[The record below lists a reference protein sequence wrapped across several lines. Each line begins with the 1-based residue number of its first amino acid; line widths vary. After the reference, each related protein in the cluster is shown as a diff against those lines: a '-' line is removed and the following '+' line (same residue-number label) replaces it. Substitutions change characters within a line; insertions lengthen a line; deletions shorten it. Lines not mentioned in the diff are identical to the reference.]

1 MSRGGASSVWLTSAG
16 GSLPRLFGTHGDDGE
31 GQEEHAGGAS
41 DDHAQ
46 NAAVHLHGLAALSR
60 VEEGVIG
67 HTPGNRTQGFMWE
80 PPEPR
85 TSQRQAPANQKWQRV
100 LTERFHR
107 PGPIQ
112 RALCE
117 PVH

>member
-46 NAAVHLHGLAALSR
+46 DAAVHLHGLAALSR

-80 PPEPR
+80 PPEP
-85 TSQRQAPANQKWQRV
+85 P
-100 LTERFHR
+100 HR
-107 PGPIQ
+107 PATSASKPEM
-112 RALCE
+112 AASAY
-117 PVH
+117 